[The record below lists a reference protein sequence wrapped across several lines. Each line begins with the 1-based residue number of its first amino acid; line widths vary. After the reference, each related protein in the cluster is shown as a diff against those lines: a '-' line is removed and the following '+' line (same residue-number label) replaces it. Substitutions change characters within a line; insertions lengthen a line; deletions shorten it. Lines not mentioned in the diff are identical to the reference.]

1 MGEDV
6 KTIQTAKRQRT
17 GTERLQQKLVKVPK
31 GKRLNYDD
39 DEIVVYDDKG
49 REVEHDIYDNSVYKG
64 EDMRWNERDGN
75 YDLRHGYKMV
85 VRK

>member
-6 KTIQTAKRQRT
+6 KTIQTAQRQRT
-17 GTERLQQKLVKVPK
+17 GTERVQQKLVKVPK
-31 GKRLNYDD
+31 GKRLSYDD

-49 REVEHDIYDNSVYKG
+49 REVERDIYDNSVYKG